1 MEYTFASAL
10 VLLILIM
17 DPFGNFPLFAS
28 ILKQYNLEER
38 NKIIL
43 REHVFAFFILIAFL
57 FTGQSL
63 LNLMGLSRASL
74 EIAGGVI
81 LFLIAIKMVFPGKT
95 QEESFEHKPM
105 IVPLAVP
112 AIAGPSAMATVML
125 MANSQPNQ
133 MGALSLVIFTA
144 ILISATILVV
154 LNKAQK
160 FLGKNFIVAMEKL
173 MGLILVALSVEMLI
187 KGIKSVL

>member
-125 MANSQPNQ
+125 MSNSQPNQ

>member
-28 ILKQYNLEER
+28 ILKQYDLEER

-81 LFLIAIKMVFPGKT
+81 LFLIAIKMVFPEKT

-105 IVPLAVP
+105 IVPLAIP

-125 MANSQPNQ
+125 MANSQPTQ
-133 MGALSLVIFTA
+133 MPALSLVILTA
-144 ILISATILVV
+144 IVISATILIV

-173 MGLILVALSVEMLI
+173 MGLVLVALSVEMLI

>member
-160 FLGKNFIVAMEKL
+160 FLGKNFIVAVEKL